1 MPKLVL
7 MKLVLVKTGN
17 GEKKFYTLILEMEK
31 QFNYPKNILVVRLG
45 AMGDIVHVMPAVINL
60 RMIFPAARISWLV
73 EDKHKDLVECLPG
86 IDEVLVFPRR
96 QWQTSL
102 KYPQK
107 YFTIISEARLF
118 LKKLRGKKYDV
129 ALDFHGNFKSG
140 LLTYLS
146 NASTR
151 IGFSRGYCKEFN
163 FIFTNLRIT
172 PQKKNTHRVDK
183 YLNLLRGLG
192 MDAHYQRPVF
202 SIPDNDRL
210 YIEDFIHQTPINQK
224 SIAII
229 HPGTSLFGKYKRWPA
244 KNYANL
250 ADRLIQELGYS
261 VIFTWGGQEY
271 KIVEE
276 IMSFMR
282 YQATIACKTTS
293 VKQLIALLQHAHLFI
308 GGDTGPTHIAS
319 CIGMPTVAIFGPKDP
334 VIYAPYNDNGAIVR
348 KDIPCSPCEK
358 RTCDHVTCIHSVTP
372 DDVFN
377 AVCKLKKKFDF
388 LNIA

>member
-1 MPKLVL
+1 
-7 MKLVLVKTGN
+7 
-17 GEKKFYTLILEMEK
+17 MEK
-31 QFNYPKNILVVRLG
+31 QFNNPKNLLVVRLG

-60 RMIFPAARISWLV
+60 RMAFPSARISWLV

-86 IDEVLVFPRR
+86 IDEVIVFPRR
-96 QWQTSL
+96 HWQSAL

-107 YFTIISEARLF
+107 YFKIISEARMF
-118 LKKLRGKKYDV
+118 LKKLRDKKYDV

-151 IGFSRGYCKEFN
+151 IGFSKGYCKECN
-163 FIFTNLRIT
+163 FVFTNLRIT
-172 PQKKNTHRVDK
+172 PQQIKMNRVDK
-183 YLNLLRGLG
+183 YLTLLHGL
-192 MDAHYQRPVF
+192 DIEAPYQRPVF
-202 SIPDNDRL
+202 SIPDTDRL
-210 YIEDFIHQTPINQK
+210 YIEDFIHQKHLNQK

-229 HPGTSLFGKYKRWPA
+229 HPGTSLFGKYKRWPP
-244 KNYANL
+244 KNYADL

-261 VIFTWGGQEY
+261 VIFTWSDQEY

-276 IMSFMR
+276 IVSFLR
-282 YQATIACKTTS
+282 NQATIACKTAS
-293 VKQLIALLQHAHLFI
+293 IKQLIVLLQHAHLFI

-319 CIGMPTVAIFGPKDP
+319 CIGIPTVAIFGPKDP
-334 VIYAPYNDNGAIVR
+334 VIYAPYNDNAVVVR

-358 RTCDHVTCIHSVTP
+358 RTCDHVTCIQSVTP

-377 AVCKLKKKFDF
+377 AACKLKKKFDF